1 MSVYQVNKLYI
12 ACYIQEYYNKTV
24 AVRNIARNKSV
35 NQACHRKVLRR
46 IKKSGK
52 SAFHRCN
59 DGINSIF
66 QSNTMTNYCISSC
79 KCPRSKKCPP
89 PRPIYAVSLP
99 IEKSL
104 FALPHFP
111 K

>member
-52 SAFHRCN
+52 S
-59 DGINSIF
+59 GKSGVISIRHSEVDKIF
-66 QSNTMTNYCISSC
+66 FSRYQ
-79 KCPRSKKCPP
+79 
-89 PRPIYAVSLP
+89 
-99 IEKSL
+99 
-104 FALPHFP
+104 FAE
-111 K
+111 